1 VFPAPG
7 GVKAGRGGRHLSDFR
22 TGIYILKAGRDP
34 DGRASIPPYREEA
47 MKKLTLDL
55 ESLGV
60 ETFSPAPELAPER
73 AEFFDQAISRRSCI
87 EQCTTSCV
95 P

>member
-1 VFPAPG
+1 
-7 GVKAGRGGRHLSDFR
+7 
-22 TGIYILKAGRDP
+22 
-34 DGRASIPPYREEA
+34 

-55 ESLGV
+55 DSLGV
-60 ETFSPAPELAPER
+60 ETFAVAPELAQEEV
-73 AEFFDQAISRRSCI
+73 AFMQGVISRRSCI

>member
-1 VFPAPG
+1 
-7 GVKAGRGGRHLSDFR
+7 
-22 TGIYILKAGRDP
+22 
-34 DGRASIPPYREEA
+34 

-55 ESLGV
+55 DSLGV
-60 ETFSPAPELAPER
+60 ETFAVEPQLAQE
-73 AEFFDQAISRRSCI
+73 AEFLQVVISRRSCI

>member
-1 VFPAPG
+1 
-7 GVKAGRGGRHLSDFR
+7 
-22 TGIYILKAGRDP
+22 
-34 DGRASIPPYREEA
+34 
-47 MKKLTLDL
+47 MKKLRLDV

-60 ETFSPAPELAPER
+60 ETFAAAPELGHTEAAFIFGP
-73 AEFFDQAISRRSCI
+73 SRNSCI

>member
-1 VFPAPG
+1 
-7 GVKAGRGGRHLSDFR
+7 
-22 TGIYILKAGRDP
+22 
-34 DGRASIPPYREEA
+34 

-55 ESLGV
+55 DSLGV
-60 ETFSPAPELAPER
+60 ETFSTAPE
-73 AEFFDQAISRRSCI
+73 AELEVEFIAISRRSCI

>member
-1 VFPAPG
+1 
-7 GVKAGRGGRHLSDFR
+7 
-22 TGIYILKAGRDP
+22 
-34 DGRASIPPYREEA
+34 

-55 ESLGV
+55 DSLAV
-60 ETFSPAPELAPER
+60 ETFAVGPEVAQQ
-73 AEFFDQAISRRSCI
+73 AEFMLDVISRKSCI

>member
-1 VFPAPG
+1 
-7 GVKAGRGGRHLSDFR
+7 
-22 TGIYILKAGRDP
+22 
-34 DGRASIPPYREEA
+34 
-47 MKKLTLDL
+47 MKKLRLDV

-60 ETFSPAPELAPER
+60 ETFATAPDPAQLD
-73 AEFFDQAISRRSCI
+73 AEFLLLPSRRGTCI